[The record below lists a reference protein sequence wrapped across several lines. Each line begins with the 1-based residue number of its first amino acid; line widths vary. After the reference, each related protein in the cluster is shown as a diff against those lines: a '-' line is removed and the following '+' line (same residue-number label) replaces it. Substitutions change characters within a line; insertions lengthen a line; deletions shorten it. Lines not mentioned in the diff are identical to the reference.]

1 MFTRSKSRGDRKST
15 SSMSMSTS
23 TSTSA
28 SKTRKSARKS
38 GSLLH
43 KKDIV
48 LKFME
53 MLTTVKIHHW
63 KTRSYATHKATDE
76 LYEDLNKYIDEFV
89 EVMLG
94 KDHSSE
100 TNRRISM
107 ICGGGGASGG
117 RGGDSCVVRVF
128 DCSDQDSFVKKIE
141 EYKSFLIGLNKKID
155 GERSSDLLN
164 IRDEI
169 LATLNKTTYLLTF
182 A

>member
-1 MFTRSKSRGDRKST
+1 MFTRSKSRGKGTSKST
-15 SSMSMSTS
+15 RT
-23 TSTSA
+23 
-28 SKTRKSARKS
+28 RKS

-100 TNRRISM
+100 TNRRVSM
-107 ICGGGGASGG
+107 IC
-117 RGGDSCVVRVF
+117 RGSSEGSCVVRVF